1 MTTFS
6 SLSHTSRYVKSFPH
20 EGIIQKVGMSRI
32 KTKISWLLLN
42 TCRKRLELK
51 KNVNCH
57 TFVQLFVEIM
67 KDNYYICRIAIF

>member
-1 MTTFS
+1 
-6 SLSHTSRYVKSFPH
+6 
-20 EGIIQKVGMSRI
+20 MSRI

-57 TFVQLFVEIM
+57 TFVQIFVEIM

>member
-1 MTTFS
+1 
-6 SLSHTSRYVKSFPH
+6 
-20 EGIIQKVGMSRI
+20 MSRI

-67 KDNYYICRIAIF
+67 KDNHYICRIAIF